1 MTLLLAGIMTPIM
14 EEIFYRG
21 ILLGKLRQ
29 GFGIGVAAM
38 HTSSVFWYWSH
49 ESCTRYVCS
58 DHGRVI
64 WLCGDMDRYVC
75 YTSIVLHMVINSTS
89 ILWRHL
95 MPVQLDGGQL
105 EIVILIGAALMIIG
119 LWLLSQTSKREGH
132 NIYGFKS

>member
-1 MTLLLAGIMTPIM
+1 MNLVQGMYALIM
-14 EEIFYRG
+14 G
-21 ILLGKLRQ
+21 VL
-29 GFGIGVAAM
+29 FG
-38 HTSSVFWYWSH
+38 
-49 ESCTRYVCS
+49 YV
-58 DHGRVI
+58 VI
-64 WLCGDMDRYVC
+64 WTGSL